1 MTKRFTLETECN
13 HIGLPVANVIRDNLT
28 GKKGYSV
35 HDMVDFANEIYE
47 EVQHLKEKGLENN
60 CDNCIYSKAIYA
72 DVECR
77 KIGLTNYKFN
87 CDAFERE
94 RKGVETR

>member
-1 MTKRFTLETECN
+1 MTERYRLELY
-13 HIGLPVANVIRDNLT
+13 IIRDNELEFALLDKEAENSQGT
-28 GKKGYSV
+28 TKMVEKKLNRQ
-35 HDMVDFANEIYE
+35 DKRI
-47 EVQHLKEKGLENN
+47 KELEQKVLENN

-87 CDAFERE
+87 CDGFERE
-94 RKGVETR
+94 HKGG